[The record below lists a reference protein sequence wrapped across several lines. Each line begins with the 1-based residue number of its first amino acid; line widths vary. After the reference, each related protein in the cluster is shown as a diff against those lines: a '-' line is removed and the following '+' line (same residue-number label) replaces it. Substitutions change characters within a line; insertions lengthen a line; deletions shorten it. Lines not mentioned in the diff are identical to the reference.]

1 MKKIIYFILTYI
13 VCRVLGIGD
22 IWLGFAPFVCI
33 ILFTRLGNSL
43 VWEIPIGTLICAI
56 IINLA
61 GKDFTRLLRILIPCG
76 AVVIAYASPKRLA
89 LFFPAA
95 VLSLFLKNAYCVAV
109 MGAFVWCGIRL
120 LFVKDYSTTTK
131 PILQATTD

>member
-13 VCRVLGIGD
+13 ICRILGISD
-22 IWLGFAPFVCI
+22 IWLGFAPTLCL
-33 ILFTRLGNSL
+33 ILFTRLENSL

-56 IINLA
+56 LINMA
-61 GKDFTRLLRILIPCG
+61 GKDFTLLLRMLIPCG
-76 AVVIAYASPKRLA
+76 AAVIAYTSPKRLA

-95 VLSLFLKNAYCVAV
+95 VLSLFLKNAFCVAL
-109 MGAFVWCGIRL
+109 MGAFVWCGIKL
-120 LFVKDYSTTTK
+120 LFVKDYSTTIK

>member
-13 VCRVLGIGD
+13 VCRVLDIGD

-61 GKDFTRLLRILIPCG
+61 GKDFTLLLRILIPCG
-76 AVVIAYASPKRLA
+76 AAVIAYASPKRLA

>member
-13 VCRVLGIGD
+13 VCHILGVGG
-22 IWLGFAPFVCI
+22 IWLGFAPFMCLT
-33 ILFTRLGNSL
+33 LFTRLKNSL
-43 VWEIPIGTLICAI
+43 IWEIPIGTLICAI

-61 GKDFTRLLRILIPCG
+61 GKDYTLLLRILIPCG
-76 AVVIAYASPKRLA
+76 AAIIAYTSPKRLA

-95 VLSLFLKNAYCVAV
+95 VLSLFLKNEYCVAV
-109 MGAFVWCGIRL
+109 MGAFLWCGIKF
-120 LFVKDYSTTTK
+120 LFVKDYSITTK